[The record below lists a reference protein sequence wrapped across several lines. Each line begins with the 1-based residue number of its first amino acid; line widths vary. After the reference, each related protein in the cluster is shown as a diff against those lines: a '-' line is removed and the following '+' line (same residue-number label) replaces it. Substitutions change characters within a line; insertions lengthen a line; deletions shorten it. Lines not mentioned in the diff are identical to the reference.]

1 MAVAVTSASER
12 DARRTQRTIVR
23 LGFGDA
29 LLAATSAI
37 VFVVL
42 LLTCAGRFAAA
53 NRAPTAGTPVINLNE
68 VTSAAALEPALA
80 GVFDA
85 ADRPRVAQDLFGF
98 LVRADGSRRDLRSV
112 RSLAAARGVRPGSDR
127 GQTGVRLGSDPFLLT
142 GAQMTALKSRFVVRG
157 RGAFLGSLVL
167 WGGLY
172 LAAFH
177 AVSFFWRWKGLAG
190 DRILLAS
197 AHLLTG
203 IGLAV
208 IVSMPDPVRDEM
220 LFVRYAMTVVI
231 GLGIAAAVS
240 TINVRTSWVRDLS
253 YLPLVGVAVLAIAL
267 AIFGRGP
274 GGSDAKV
281 NLGPVQPVEAMR
293 ILLALF
299 LAGYFARHWELLRDV
314 RGRAPERL
322 RLPDWIHVP
331 RAAYVLPI
339 LGGVVIALLLFAAL
353 KDLGP
358 ALSLSLVFLAS
369 YAIVR
374 GRLVMALAGSAL
386 LAIGFYAGYR
396 LNISATLANRVRMWQ
411 SPWDN
416 AANGGIQ
423 VAEAI
428 WSLATGGTF
437 GTGPGLGDTRYVPA
451 GHTDL
456 VLAAV
461 GEEFGFAGVLVC
473 LVLFAAIVWRA
484 LSTARRATSEYGFFL
499 SVLIALSFAVP
510 VILMCAGTLGLLP
523 LTGVVTPF
531 LSYGGSAMLGNF
543 ALLGLLASL
552 RSDVSHPP
560 ADVRA
565 FSRGLHVLG
574 GALALIFVVVTGTFA
589 RVQVLAADDLA
600 VRPHLGTQADG
611 GRRYQYN
618 QRVLD
623 VARRIPRGSIFDR
636 EGRPL
641 SSEDRAVLQ
650 KGTAAWQSLGVTLQ
664 RQCPQADERCYPLG
678 PRAFHVLG
686 DAEARLN
693 WTAGNSSYIER
704 DYEARL
710 RGFDDRQTIVRVAGA
725 GGVETSALRR
735 DYSELLPLLRHRY
748 QPNHEDV
755 QRILSRPRHVR
766 LTLDGALQL
775 RVAAILADAAERH
788 GAGRAA
794 AVVIDPATGDVLA
807 SVSYPWPSSQTM
819 ERWNPTE
826 EQARAELLDRARY
839 GQYPPG
845 STFKLV
851 TAAAALAKSPALRQE
866 KFLCRRLPDGRVGV
880 KLGGWERPIRDDVLD
895 KEPHGAVDL
904 HRGIVVSCNAYFAQL
919 AMRVGAP
926 SLLEI
931 ARRAELSASRG
942 NDVER
947 LRSTLPQAGYGQGE
961 VLATPLQMARVT
973 AAIAA
978 DGVWRTSRIVS
989 DAAPAE
995 EKSLLSAPA
1004 ARMLATSMRGV
1015 VLEGTAKSLRDNP
1028 IAIAGKTG
1036 TAEISP
1042 NTPSHAWFT
1051 GFAPSGPATRR
1062 VAVAVIIENAGY
1074 GGRSAAPVAG
1084 DIIRAAH
1091 ALGLV
1096 KESHGSR

>member
-1 MAVAVTSASER
+1 MAVAVTSASQR
-12 DARRTQRTIVR
+12 DALRTRRSIVR
-23 LGFGDA
+23 FAEGDV
-29 LLAATSAI
+29 LLAAASG
-37 VFVVL
+37 VVIL
-42 LLTCAGRFAAA
+42 LLVLTCAGRFAAA
-53 NRAPTAGTPVINLNE
+53 SFAPATGPIVNLNH
-68 VTSAAALEPALA
+68 VANAAALEPALA
-80 GVFDA
+80 GVFDDA
-85 ADRPRVAQDLFGF
+85 ERTRVAGELFGF
-98 LVRADGSRRDLRSV
+98 LVSGDASRRDLRSV
-112 RSLAAARGVRPGSDR
+112 RSIGTIRTGEAR
-127 GQTGVRLGSDPFLLT
+127 LLT
-142 GAQMTALKSRFVVRG
+142 SAQVTALKPRFVVRG
-157 RGAFLGSLVL
+157 RTAFLGSLLL
-167 WGGLY
+167 WGALY

-177 AVSFFWRWKGLAG
+177 AVSFFWRWKQMPG
-190 DRILLAS
+190 DRLLLAA

-220 LFVRYAMTVVI
+220 LFIRYATTVVV

-240 TINVRTSWVRDLS
+240 TMNVRTSWLRDLS
-253 YLPLVGVAVLAIAL
+253 YLPLIGVALLAIAL

-281 NLGPVQPVEAMR
+281 NLGPVQPVEGMR

-322 RLPDWIHVP
+322 RLPEWIHVP

-339 LGGVVIALLLFAAL
+339 LGGVVIALVLFAAL

-358 ALSLSLVFLAS
+358 ALTLSIIFLAA

-374 GRLVMALAGSAL
+374 GRLVMALAGCGL

-396 LNISATLANRVRMWQ
+396 LNISTTLANRVRMWQ

-416 AANGGIQ
+416 AASGGIQ
-423 VAEAI
+423 VAEAL

-437 GTGPGLGDTRYVPA
+437 GAGPGLGDTRYIPA

-456 VLAAV
+456 VLAAI
-461 GEEFGFAGVLVC
+461 GEEFGFIGVLAC

-499 SVLIALSFAVP
+499 AVLIGLSFAVP

-543 ALLGLLASL
+543 ALLGLLAAL
-552 RSDVSHPP
+552 RSDVGHAP
-560 ADVRA
+560 ADTRA
-565 FSRGLHVLG
+565 FSRGLQVLG
-574 GALALIFVVVTGTFA
+574 GALALVFVVIVGTFA
-589 RVQVLAADDLA
+589 KVQVLSADELV

-623 VARRIPRGSIFDR
+623 VARRIPRGSILDR
-636 EGRPL
+636 AGRPL
-641 SSEDRAVLQ
+641 SSDDRALLD
-650 KGTAAWQSLGVTLQ
+650 KGAAAWQPHGVNLQ

-678 PRAFHVLG
+678 ARAFHVLG
-686 DAEARLN
+686 NADARLN
-693 WTAGNSSYIER
+693 WTAGNSSYVER

-710 RGFDDRQTIVRVAGA
+710 RGFDDRQTIVKVSGT

-735 DYSELLPLLRHRY
+735 DYSELVPLLRHRY
-748 QPNHEDV
+748 QPNHDDV
-755 QRILSRPRHVR
+755 KRIMARPRNVR
-766 LTLDGALQL
+766 LTIDGALQL

-794 AVVIDPATGDVLA
+794 AVVIDPATGDLLA
-807 SVSYPWPSSQTM
+807 SVSYPWPSEETLA
-819 ERWNPTE
+819 RWNPTDE
-826 EQARAELLDRARY
+826 DSRAELLDRARY

-851 TAAAALAKSPALRQE
+851 TAAAALTKSAGLRE
-866 KFLCRRLPDGRVGV
+866 ETFLCSRLPDGRVGV
-880 KLGGWERPIRDDVLD
+880 KLKGWDRPIRDDVLD
-895 KEPHGAVDL
+895 KDPHGAVNL

-926 SLLEI
+926 ALLDI
-931 ARRAELSASRG
+931 ARRAELSVSRG
-942 NDVER
+942 NDAER

-961 VLATPLQMARVT
+961 VVATPLQVARVT

-978 DGVWRTSRIVS
+978 DGLWRTTRLLADG
-989 DAAPAE
+989 DAAE
-995 EKSLLSAPA
+995 EKPLVSSQA
-1004 ARMLATSMRGV
+1004 ARILATSMRDV
-1015 VLEGTAKSLRDNP
+1015 VLEGTARSLRDVP

-1036 TAEISP
+1036 TAEVSP

-1062 VAVAVIIENAGY
+1062 VAVAVILENAGY

-1084 DIIRAAH
+1084 DIIKAAQ

-1096 KESHGSR
+1096 K